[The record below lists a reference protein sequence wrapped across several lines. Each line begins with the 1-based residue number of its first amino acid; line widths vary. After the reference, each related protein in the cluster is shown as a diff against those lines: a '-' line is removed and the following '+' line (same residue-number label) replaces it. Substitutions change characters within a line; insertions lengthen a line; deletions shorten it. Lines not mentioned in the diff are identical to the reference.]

1 MTSSKHLLIK
11 SWAIY
16 QEDINRTP
24 IWIMRQAGRYLPEYI
39 KTKNQAG
46 GFMSLIRNPELA
58 CEVTMQP
65 LKRYSLDS
73 AILFSDILVVA
84 DIFNMQLRFEEKVG
98 PVFDNPIRTE
108 SDYNKLPTEFDIS
121 NLSYVNQTIKNI
133 KSELNDTL
141 PLIGFIGSPWTVA
154 TYLIEGNSTKQFSY
168 VKDMLDTNPAL
179 LEKILKMITTVSID
193 YVNEQVD
200 SGVDALMIFDTWGGL
215 LSKDNYAKY
224 SLNYI
229 REIIS
234 NIKSNKIPIIYYS
247 RSKSNFEELKEI
259 DINCIGI
266 SSENDLGQIYKF
278 FDKKIAV
285 QGNFDCEILKEDNSV
300 IKSEVIKTLNSFP
313 FDSGHVFNLGSGIT
327 PDINPNK
334 VSYLI
339 EQVQELSS
347 K

>member
-11 SWAIY
+11 SIY

-46 GFMSLIRNPELA
+46 GFMSLIRSPELA

-65 LKRYSLDS
+65 LKRYPLDS

-121 NLSYVNQTIKNI
+121 NLSYVNQTIENI

-154 TYLIEGNSTKQFSY
+154 TYLIEGNSTKQFSF

-215 LSKDNYAKY
+215 LSKDSYAKY

-234 NIKSNKIPIIYYS
+234 NIKSNTYQS
-247 RSKSNFEELKEI
+247 TWRT
-259 DINCIGI
+259 
-266 SSENDLGQIYKF
+266 KF
-278 FDKKIAV
+278 
-285 QGNFDCEILKEDNSV
+285 
-300 IKSEVIKTLNSFP
+300 
-313 FDSGHVFNLGSGIT
+313 
-327 PDINPNK
+327 
-334 VSYLI
+334 
-339 EQVQELSS
+339 
-347 K
+347 

>member
-11 SWAIY
+11 SIY

-121 NLSYVNQTIKNI
+121 NLSYVNQTIENI

-266 SSENDLGQIYKF
+266 SSENNLGQIYKF

>member
-11 SWAIY
+11 SIY

-65 LKRYSLDS
+65 LKRYPLDS

-121 NLSYVNQTIKNI
+121 NLSYVNQTIENI

-168 VKDMLDTNPAL
+168 VKDMLDNNPAL

-193 YVNEQVD
+193 YVNEQVE

-229 REIIS
+229 REITS

>member
-11 SWAIY
+11 SIY
-16 QEDINRTP
+16 QEDIKRTP

-65 LKRYSLDS
+65 LKRYPLDS

-121 NLSYVNQTIKNI
+121 NLSYVNQTIENI

-259 DINCIGI
+259 GINCIGI

>member
-11 SWAIY
+11 SIY

-65 LKRYSLDS
+65 LKRYPLDS

-98 PVFDNPIRTE
+98 PVFDNPLRTE

-121 NLSYVNQTIKNI
+121 NLNYVNQTIENI

-168 VKDMLDTNPAL
+168 VKDMLDINPAL

-215 LSKDNYAKY
+215 LPKDNYAKY

>member
-11 SWAIY
+11 SIY

-65 LKRYSLDS
+65 LKRYPLDS

-168 VKDMLDTNPAL
+168 VKDMLDNNPAL

-229 REIIS
+229 REITS

-247 RSKSNFEELKEI
+247 RSKSNFEELKDI

>member
-11 SWAIY
+11 SIY

-65 LKRYSLDS
+65 LKRYPLDS

-121 NLSYVNQTIKNI
+121 NLSYVNQTIENI

-215 LSKDNYAKY
+215 LSKDNYVKY

>member
-11 SWAIY
+11 SIY

-121 NLSYVNQTIKNI
+121 NLSYVNQTIENI

-193 YVNEQVD
+193 YVNEQID

>member
-11 SWAIY
+11 SIY

-65 LKRYSLDS
+65 LKRYPLDS

-121 NLSYVNQTIKNI
+121 NLSYVNQTIENI

-168 VKDMLDTNPAL
+168 VKDMLDNNPAL
-179 LEKILKMITTVSID
+179 LEKILKMISTVSID
-193 YVNEQVD
+193 YVNEQVE

-229 REIIS
+229 REITS

>member
-11 SWAIY
+11 SIY

-65 LKRYSLDS
+65 LKRYPLDS

-121 NLSYVNQTIKNI
+121 NLSYVNQTIENI

-193 YVNEQVD
+193 YVNEQVE

>member
-11 SWAIY
+11 SIY

-65 LKRYSLDS
+65 LKRYPLDS

-121 NLSYVNQTIKNI
+121 NLSYVNQTIENI

-179 LEKILKMITTVSID
+179 LDKILKMITTVSID

-229 REIIS
+229 REITS

>member
-11 SWAIY
+11 SIY

-65 LKRYSLDS
+65 LKRYPLDS

-121 NLSYVNQTIKNI
+121 NLSYVNQTIENI

-327 PDINPNK
+327 PDINPDK

>member
-1 MTSSKHLLIK
+1 MTTSKHLLIK
-11 SWAIY
+11 SIY

-58 CEVTMQP
+58 CEVTLQP
-65 LKRYSLDS
+65 IKRYPLDS

-84 DIFNMQLRFEEKVG
+84 DIFNMHLRFEEKVG

-108 SDYNKLPTEFDIS
+108 SDYDKLPTEFDIS
-121 NLSYVNQTIKNI
+121 NLSYVNQTIENI

-154 TYLIEGNSTKQFSY
+154 TYLIEGNSTKKFSY
-168 VKDMLDTNPAL
+168 VKDMLDTNPTL

-193 YVNEQVD
+193 YVNEQVE

-224 SLNYI
+224 SLDYI

-259 DINCIGI
+259 NINCIGI
-266 SSENDLGQIYKF
+266 SSENNLGQIYKF

-313 FDSGHVFNLGSGIT
+313 FESGHVFNLGSGIT
-327 PDINPNK
+327 PDIIQIK
-334 VSYLI
+334 YLT
-339 EQVQELSS
+339 
-347 K
+347 

>member
-11 SWAIY
+11 SIY

-65 LKRYSLDS
+65 LKRYPLDS

-247 RSKSNFEELKEI
+247 RSKSNFEELKDI

>member
-11 SWAIY
+11 SIY
-16 QEDINRTP
+16 QEDTNRTP

-65 LKRYSLDS
+65 LKRYPLDS

>member
-11 SWAIY
+11 SIY

-65 LKRYSLDS
+65 LKRYPLDS

-121 NLSYVNQTIKNI
+121 NLSYVNQTIENI

-154 TYLIEGNSTKQFSY
+154 TYLIEGNSTKQFTY
-168 VKDMLDTNPAL
+168 VKDMLDTNPVL

-193 YVNEQVD
+193 YVNEQVE

>member
-11 SWAIY
+11 SIY

-121 NLSYVNQTIKNI
+121 NLSYVNETIKNI

>member
-11 SWAIY
+11 SIY
-16 QEDINRTP
+16 QEEINRTP

-58 CEVTMQP
+58 CEVTLQP
-65 LKRYSLDS
+65 LKRYPLDS

-121 NLSYVNQTIKNI
+121 NLSYVNQTIENI

-215 LSKDNYAKY
+215 LSKDNYGKY

>member
-11 SWAIY
+11 SIY

-65 LKRYSLDS
+65 LKRYPLDS

-121 NLSYVNQTIKNI
+121 NLSYVNQTIENI

-168 VKDMLDTNPAL
+168 VKDMLDNNPAL

-229 REIIS
+229 REITS

-247 RSKSNFEELKEI
+247 RSKSNFEELKDI

>member
-11 SWAIY
+11 SIY

-121 NLSYVNQTIKNI
+121 NLSYVNQTIENI

-259 DINCIGI
+259 NINCIGI
-266 SSENDLGQIYKF
+266 SSENNLGQIYKF

>member
-11 SWAIY
+11 SIY

-65 LKRYSLDS
+65 LKRYPLDS

-98 PVFDNPIRTE
+98 PVFDNPIKTE

-121 NLSYVNQTIKNI
+121 NLSYVNQTIENI

-193 YVNEQVD
+193 YVSEQVD